1 MDSTN
6 KVLIVEMLRFERKKN
21 TIKYKVDWLNCNK
34 QIDQAILIKKIGQ
47 AISSTNTFAYDFFLL
62 KLLY

>member
-1 MDSTN
+1 MNFFKKIYMDSTN

-34 QIDQAILIKKIGQ
+34 QID
-47 AISSTNTFAYDFFLL
+47 
-62 KLLY
+62 